1 MSDSRTDTQ
10 TADNQHVLIDVEVE
24 NDDLLDHHD
33 SQMVSQMSDDEDG
46 EELHPGKAPAKW
58 MASLVYRD
66 DIFPTLSGF
75 PSSQGF
81 RIEIPMFLCDC
92 NIHIFARLC

>member
-46 EELHPGKAPAKW
+46 EELHPGKAPAKCDGLF
-58 MASLVYRD
+58 SLQRSHFSYFVR
-66 DIFPTLSGF
+66 IPFFSG
-75 PSSQGF
+75 
-81 RIEIPMFLCDC
+81 I
-92 NIHIFARLC
+92 